1 MVSGFVRIQDSSENG
16 RYWVGFKA
24 PEDITQTIVWTLPI
38 TDGTSGQA
46 LVTNGSGVL
55 TWVSGGGGVSA
66 PEFYE
71 FTQSANLSI
80 WAITHNLNKKPS
92 VTVQNSTG
100 DTLLGEIQY
109 IDNSSLLFKLNL
121 PSTGKA
127 YLN

>member
-1 MVSGFVRIQDSSENG
+1 MVSGYVRIQESPENG

-24 PEDITQTIVWTLPI
+24 PEDLAQTTVWTLPI

-55 TWVSGGGGVSA
+55 TWASGGGGVPA

-80 WAITHNLNKKPS
+80 WAITQTHNLNKKPS
-92 VTVQNSTG
+92 VTAQNSTG
-100 DTLLGEIQY
+100 DL
-109 IDNSSLLFKLNL
+109 S
-121 PSTGKA
+121 
-127 YLN
+127 